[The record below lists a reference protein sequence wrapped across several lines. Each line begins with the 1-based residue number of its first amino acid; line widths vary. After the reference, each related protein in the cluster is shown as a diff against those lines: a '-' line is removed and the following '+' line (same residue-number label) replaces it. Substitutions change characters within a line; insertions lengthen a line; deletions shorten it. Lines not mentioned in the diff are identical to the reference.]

1 MKKAL
6 LITTALLL
14 VLASSPGALPLQN
27 GHDQFQKALTKER
40 GEGNL
45 EEAIVLYQVVIKG
58 TKDESLAAQAQLRIG
73 ICYEKLG
80 QEKAKL
86 AQEAFQKV
94 VDRYPAQTGTVK
106 TARERLALLLR
117 AQQAAR
123 EEDHKLALRSVL
135 STKDPQVAHQIS
147 PDGRYLA
154 YFDYETGTIGIRE
167 LATGET
173 RTLRSQLTDGES
185 PGECWFLRWSPDGKS
200 VVCNWWHDKPKLEW
214 ADFRLVYI
222 DGSAPR
228 RVLQGDYFDAYPVD
242 WTPDGRAILAGLF
255 RDEGQEGTVM
265 AMVSVNDG
273 SVRTLKTVP
282 GRLGNMAFSPDGRY
296 IAYDSPS
303 EEGSD
308 RRDIFVLPANGATDT
323 PLITHSAQDS
333 LVGWAP
339 DGKQILFTSDRLETR
354 DLWIVPFADGH
365 AAGDPK
371 VIKRGIGEISSAGVT
386 RSGSLYFST
395 SNAMTD
401 VYVIE
406 VDPQTGRI
414 ISPHKKMDLP
424 RQGSNRGPEYSPDGR
439 HLAYFRDS
447 SPGQGHSTLYVFS
460 METQEERAFPLGAW
474 GRMLRWS
481 PDGRLIYLTVNLGD
495 GRRGMCCLDLQTGQ
509 RVPIGPEKLL
519 RASGSSPRPVLP
531 GSDNHFI
538 GCSPNGESFYYTS
551 WKAADRIFRVLV
563 RDIGTGTEKEL
574 FRTGESLQWGPAA
587 LSRNGH
593 QLAIASRDD
602 RRALMLIP
610 TSGGETRSL
619 YQFDQEGGWPTMITW
634 TADSRHILFSR
645 SGQGENRG
653 WSLWRISVD
662 GGEPQDL
669 GMSTKFISWVSA
681 HPDGRHVAFSSSVGS
696 GTEVWV
702 LEDFLPEE
710 KVKAKGESK

>member
-1 MKKAL
+1 MKKPVIL
-6 LITTALLL
+6 TALLMIAAVAL
-14 VLASSPGALPLQN
+14 GSLALQSD
-27 GHDQFQKALTKER
+27 HDQFQKALAKER
-40 GEGNL
+40 SEGNL
-45 EEAIVLYQVVIKG
+45 EEAIGLYQKIIDE
-58 TKDESLAAQAQLRIG
+58 TKDEALAAQAQLRVG
-73 ICYEKLG
+73 FCYEKLG
-80 QEKAKL
+80 HEKAQL
-86 AQEAFQKV
+86 AQQAFQKV
-94 VDRYPAQTGTVK
+94 VDKYPAQTETAR

-117 AQQAAR
+117 AQRPAR
-123 EEDHKLALRSVL
+123 EGDHQLVLRSVL
-135 STKDPQVAHQIS
+135 TTKNPQVAHQIS
-147 PDGRYLA
+147 PDGRSLA
-154 YFDYETGTIGIRE
+154 YFDYEIGTVAVRD

-173 RTLRSQLTDGES
+173 RTLRSRLTDGES

-200 VVCNWWHDKPKLEW
+200 VVCNWWHDEPRLEW
-214 ADFRLVYI
+214 ADFRLVFI

-242 WTPDGRAILAGLF
+242 WTPDGRTILAGLF

-265 AMVSVNDG
+265 AMVSVDDG

-308 RRDIFVLPANGATDT
+308 RRDIFVIPANGAAGA
-323 PLITHSAQDS
+323 PLITHPAQDS

-339 DGKQILFTSDRLETR
+339 DGKQVLFTSDRLETQ

-365 AAGDPK
+365 AAGDPR
-371 VIKRGIGEISSAGVT
+371 VIKRGTGEISSAGIT

-406 VDPQTGRI
+406 VDPQTGKI
-414 ISPHKKMDLP
+414 VSPHKKMDLP

-474 GRMLRWS
+474 GRMPRWS
-481 PDGRLIYLTVNLGD
+481 PDGRLIYLTVDLGD
-495 GRRGMCCLDLQTGQ
+495 GRFGMCRLDLQTGQ
-509 RVPIGPEKLL
+509 RVPVGPEKSLKG
-519 RASGSSPRPVLP
+519 SGPSPQPVLP
-531 GSDNHFI
+531 ASYNLFM
-538 GCSPNGESFYYTS
+538 GCSPSGESFYFTS

-574 FRTGESLQWGPAA
+574 FRTGESLMWGPAA
-587 LSRNGH
+587 LSPDGR

-610 TSGGETRSL
+610 TSGGETRAL

-653 WSLWRISVD
+653 WSLWRISAD

-669 GMSTKFISWVSA
+669 GMSTQFISWVCA
-681 HPDGRHVAFSSSVGS
+681 HPDGRRVAFSSSQGS

-702 LEDFLPEE
+702 LENFLPGE
-710 KVKAKGESK
+710 KAKTKGESQ